1 MSADRQMVEAVAGQ
15 VSTHSQ
21 LPLPGPRC
29 TPLACPD
36 DGGAVSAQGSGDS
49 KLKVVLAQMQMLSPM
64 AHRPRSA
71 PDDNP
76 DQPAASKG
84 NGGIK
89 QTLAGCFRANTA
101 TSTAR

>member
-1 MSADRQMVEAVAGQ
+1 
-15 VSTHSQ
+15 
-21 LPLPGPRC
+21 
-29 TPLACPD
+29 
-36 DGGAVSAQGSGDS
+36 
-49 KLKVVLAQMQMLSPM
+49 VLAQMQMLSPM